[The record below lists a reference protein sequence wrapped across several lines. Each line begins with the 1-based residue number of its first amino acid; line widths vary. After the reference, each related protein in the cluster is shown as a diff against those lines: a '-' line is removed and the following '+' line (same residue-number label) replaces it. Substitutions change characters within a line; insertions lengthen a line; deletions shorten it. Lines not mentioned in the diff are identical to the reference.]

1 MIIVGNRTILL
12 GITGTIAAGKST
24 VTRMLRQQGVPC
36 FDADSSGHEALD
48 LPEVKRS
55 LLRVFGTEIFQA
67 PIAGDITDSPSLD
80 LPAVDR
86 KQLAKAVFASHDPD
100 RSRRRL
106 EEIVHPV
113 ILSDFHRFRQAQEQA
128 GVPLTVLDAP
138 LLFETGWNQLCDV
151 VLCVDAD
158 EDIRAARAKNRHWSR
173 GEFLRREKSQW
184 PADRKR
190 QAADFV
196 LDNNLSRD
204 SLAHGLSQVL
214 KRIRKR
220 EEPRSGG

>member
-1 MIIVGNRTILL
+1 MILL

-24 VTRMLRQQGVPC
+24 VTRMLRQRGVPC

-48 LPEVKRS
+48 LPEVKRA
-55 LLRVFGTEIFQA
+55 LLRIFGAEIFQA

-113 ILSDFHRFRQAQEQA
+113 ILADFHRFRQAQEQA
-128 GVPLTVLDAP
+128 GVPLAVLDAP
-138 LLFETGWNQLCDV
+138 LLFETGWNRLCDV

-158 EDIRAARAKNRHWSR
+158 EEIRAARAKNRHWSR
-173 GEFLRREKSQW
+173 EEFLRREKSQW
-184 PADRKR
+184 PAARKR

-196 LDNNLSRD
+196 LDNNFSRD
-204 SLAHGLSQVL
+204 RLAYGLNRVL
-214 KRIRKR
+214 ERIRR
-220 EEPRSGG
+220 QGESTSEG